1 MRLLRSWPAVVPTG
15 RAYVQDSIE
24 RLILRDY
31 DYAPLADVD
40 DDVLLVEWDIAVD
53 GGDLVRFAKR
63 ARAEPGRV
71 LVAPYRLYVTTVRN
85 VPLPHPV
92 WCHRRADGS
101 HVDTG
106 EPTCAYFGFGLIY
119 LPREVVRA
127 FRAEW
132 SGHFSDGSFGGWH
145 RRRVTD
151 QVPIDWDVRPAH
163 LHYNLG
169 PLVGVDDPPVIP
181 PPPRRTLM
189 PDLPTDDPVRQSWL
203 RDPARKAEIA
213 ALLRERA
220 GLLAQGKADR
230 VPAVDEQLAI
240 RGYIAPQSEPPQEPS
255 TSASEEQVRSSPPK
269 GRRSRPRQTAE

>member
-1 MRLLRSWPAVVPTG
+1 VRLLRSWPAVVPPG
-15 RAYVQDSIE
+15 RAYVQDTIE

-31 DYAPLADVD
+31 DYAPLAEVD

-53 GGDLVRFAKR
+53 GHDLALFAAH
-63 ARAEPGRV
+63 ARQTADRV
-71 LVAPYRLYVTTVRN
+71 LVAPYRLYVTTVRS
-85 VPLPHPV
+85 VPLRAPV
-92 WCHRRADGS
+92 WCHRRTDGS

-106 EPTCAYFGFGLIY
+106 EPFCSYFGFGLIY
-119 LPREVVRA
+119 LPRTVVTA

-163 LHYNLG
+163 LHYDPG
-169 PLVGVDDPPVIP
+169 PLVGVDDLPVIP
-181 PPPRRTLM
+181 PPPRRALM
-189 PDLPTDDPVRQSWL
+189 SDLPTDEPVRQAWL
-203 RDPARKAEIA
+203 RDPARQAEIA

-240 RGYIAPQSEPPQEPS
+240 RGHIAAQFEPPQEPP
-255 TSASEEQVRSSPPK
+255 TTASEEQVRSSPPK
-269 GRRSRPRQTAE
+269 GRRARPRQTAE